1 MTTPSPDQSQSARAD
16 AADSAVPDTSTPTP
30 LTDPAGVE
38 HVTAHTLQAHHAG
51 PLRPPYYVVVFTSQ
65 RNGQDR
71 AGYYLMAERMVALA
85 THQPGYLG
93 MHSARGPNG
102 LGITVSFWRTTDDI
116 LAWKKVAEH
125 QAAQQAGQDHWYAG
139 YELQIARV
147 ERGYAFGV
155 PLTVPEH
162 GPITQPVDN
171 EPGIA

>member
-1 MTTPSPDQSQSARAD
+1 MSTTSPDRPPASP
-16 AADSAVPDTSTPTP
+16 ADSAEAQTPHASTPP
-30 LTDPAGVE
+30 RPAEPASVE
-38 HVTAHTLQAHHAG
+38 RAAASALRAHHAG

-65 RNGQDR
+65 RNDQDR

-102 LGITVSFWRTTDDI
+102 LGITVSFWRNTDDI

-139 YELQIARV
+139 YELQVARV

-162 GPITQPVDN
+162 GPVNEPIDN

>member
-1 MTTPSPDQSQSARAD
+1 MTSPSPDLPPTSPTASTDTPASDALTRHVQDQAASAARA
-16 AADSAVPDTSTPTP
+16 SAP
-30 LTDPAGVE
+30 
-38 HVTAHTLQAHHAG
+38 TLQAHHAG

-65 RNGQDR
+65 RNGHDR

-85 THQPGYLG
+85 TQQPGYLG
-93 MHSARGPNG
+93 MHSTRGPNG
-102 LGITVSFWRTTDDI
+102 LGITVSFWRNTDDI

-155 PLTVPEH
+155 PLAQPAHSPVH
-162 GPITQPVDN
+162 GPVDN

>member
-1 MTTPSPDQSQSARAD
+1 MSTPSPDQAQPASAD
-16 AADSAVPDTSTPTP
+16 AADTAVSEAAPLVPLPDLGGAERVTTPS
-30 LTDPAGVE
+30 
-38 HVTAHTLQAHHAG
+38 LQAHHAG

-85 THQPGYLG
+85 TQQPGYLG
-93 MHSARGPNG
+93 MHAARGPNG
-102 LGITVSFWRTTDDI
+102 LGITVSFWRNTDDI

-162 GPITQPVDN
+162 GPAKQPIDN